1 MSATTMAIGDFS
13 RATHLTVKTLRHY
26 HRIGLLEPAE
36 VDEWTGYRRYG
47 TDQIPRALIISRFR
61 ALDMP
66 LEAIREVVTAPDL
79 ETRNAVISAHLER
92 LEAALA
98 HTRSAAESLR
108 GLLAS
113 AEPPSTP
120 IEQFQIPATAA
131 ASISAT
137 IATDDD
143 TNAWLLGALAE
154 LNATLR
160 GQDLQ
165 ATGPVGGIFSD
176 ELFTDARGEATL
188 FVPCAGQLNPVGRVE
203 TTIIPAVELATIV
216 HVGPHADIDR
226 SYGAL
231 ATYVADHALGVP
243 GPIREYYLTDLTRSP
258 DQASWRTRIGW
269 PIFQTKP

>member
-1 MSATTMAIGDFS
+1 MGIGDFS

-26 HRIGLLEPAE
+26 HRIALLEPAD

-47 TDQIPRALIISRFR
+47 TDQIPQALIISRFR

-92 LEAALA
+92 LEAALE
-98 HTRSAAESLR
+98 HTRSAAKSLR

-113 AEPPSTP
+113 TEPPSTP
-120 IEQFQIPATAA
+120 IEQIQIAATAA
-131 ASISAT
+131 AAISAT
-137 IATDDD
+137 ITTDDD

-165 ATGPVGGIFSD
+165 ATAPVGGIFSD

-203 TTIIPAVELATIV
+203 TIIVPAVELATIV
-216 HVGPHADIDR
+216 HVGTHADIDR

-243 GPIREYYLTDLTRSP
+243 GPIREYYLTDLSGTP
-258 DQASWRTRIGW
+258 DQTSWRTRIGW